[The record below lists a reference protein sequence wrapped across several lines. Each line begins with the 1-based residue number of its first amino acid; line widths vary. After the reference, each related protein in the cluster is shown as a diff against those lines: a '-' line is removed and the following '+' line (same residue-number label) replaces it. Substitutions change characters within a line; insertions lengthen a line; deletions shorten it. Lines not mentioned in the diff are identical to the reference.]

1 MPRAHIELDKRAVIA
16 PVRRRTF
23 GAFVE
28 HLGRCVYTGLY
39 EPGHPA
45 ANEDGFRMDVV
56 ELVRELGSTTVRYP
70 GGNFVSGFRWEDSVG
85 PREARPVRRDLAWR
99 SLEPNQVGLDEFARW
114 LELTG
119 SELMLAVNLGTRG
132 ILPALGLL
140 EYANHPSGTA
150 LSDLRIANG
159 TPRPHNVRMWCLG
172 NEMDGPWQEGFMTA
186 DDYGKLAVRTAAA
199 MKMADK
205 NLELVVCGSSGSG
218 MPTFG
223 DWERTVLEHSYE
235 HVDYVSCHAYYQELD
250 GDLGS
255 FLASALDMD
264 YHIDTVV
271 ATADHVGHKKRSKK
285 KMQLS
290 FDEWNVWYL
299 KEHQEREKAAEASGE
314 WRYAPRLLEDVYSV
328 ADAVVVG
335 NLLMTLLKHS
345 DRVTSASLAQLVNVI
360 APIMTEPGG
369 PAWRQTTFFP
379 FSITSRL
386 AAGEVIRP
394 VIEAPAYDTER
405 RRLALQV
412 RVETEHGG
420 RVADPPLDLPLG
432 RVPQPQPERQVL
444 FHGHVRVQRVVL
456 EDHGDVAVL
465 RRQVVHHPLTDGD
478 GATGDLLQAGDRP
491 QRGRLAASGRTD
503 EHHELALLH
512 LKVQVVERLDAALV
526 NLVHVVEDDL
536 CHGGTPSLYR
546 VQSLKHTRRGRKTC
560 SRDTAL
566 KRELCR

>member
-39 EPGHPA
+39 EPGNPT

-56 ELVRELGSTTVRYP
+56 ELVKELGSTTIRYP
-70 GGNFVSGFRWEDSVG
+70 GGNFVSGFRWEDSIG
-85 PREARPVRRDLAWR
+85 PRDKRPVRRDLAWH
-99 SLEPNQVGLDEFARW
+99 SLEPNQVGLDEFAKW
-114 LELTG
+114 LKLTG

-132 ILPALGLL
+132 ILPALDLL

-159 TPRPHNVRMWCLG
+159 TPQPHNVRMWCLG

-186 DDYGKLAVRTAAA
+186 DDYGKIAARTAAA

-205 NLELVVCGSSGSG
+205 DLELVVCGSSGSA
-218 MPTFG
+218 MPAFG
-223 DWERTVLEHSYE
+223 EWERTVLEHSYD
-235 HVDYVSCHAYYQELD
+235 HVDYVSCHAYYQEFD

-264 YHIDTVV
+264 YFIDTVV
-271 ATADHVGHKKRSKK
+271 ATTDHVGYKKRSKK
-285 KMQLS
+285 RMQLS

-299 KEHQEREKAAEASGE
+299 KEHLEAAEVNDD
-314 WRYAPRLLEDVYSV
+314 WTYAPRLLEDVYSV

-345 DRVTSASLAQLVNVI
+345 DRVGSASLAQLVNVI

-386 AAGEVIRP
+386 ASGEVIRP
-394 VIEAPAYDTER
+394 VIEAPVYDTARHGEASVIDVIATVDDGR
-405 RRLALQV
+405 AAVFLVNRDLKETAQVTIDVRSLGSTRIIEAVTLADADVYAKNTLAEQD
-412 RVETEHGG
+412 RVT
-420 RVADPPLDLPLG
+420 P
-432 RVPQPQPERQVL
+432 
-444 FHGHVRVQRVVL
+444 
-456 EDHGDVAVL
+456 
-465 RRQVVHHPLTDGD
+465 
-478 GATGDLLQAGDRP
+478 
-491 QRGRLAASGRTD
+491 AAN
-503 EHHELALLH
+503 AN
-512 LKVQVVERLDAALV
+512 AALA
-526 NLVHVVEDDL
+526 
-536 CHGGTPSLYR
+536 GGVLSIELPPVSW
-546 VQSLKHTRRGRKTC
+546 
-560 SRDTAL
+560 TAVAL
-566 KRELCR
+566 S